1 MAMKPITFSFADSL
15 PKGKDIARVVLL
27 ETKDVEVTRTK
38 TGSREIRIGVD
49 SFKKMTRRKL
59 QTLFR
64 RVITI
69 AKQNRIKQLA
79 VDMNDFAFANL
90 ALPIRDIG
98 EMCAINMQLANF
110 EFIRYKTKPKEGWN
124 FVEKITIKGAKSKDM
139 RDGFRRGQIIAA
151 EINKMRELANTPGG
165 EMTPA
170 VLAKAAMDAADDT
183 DINVQILGVIE
194 MELLGMGGIIGV
206 GKGSDAE
213 PKFIVM
219 EYMAGPL
226 GQKPIVFVGK
236 GITFDTGGLN
246 IKPGMSM
253 EEMHMDMSGGAAVI
267 HTIAAAAKLGVGRNI
282 VALIPAAENMP
293 SGRSYRMGDVLRTMN
308 GKTIEIGHTDAEGR
322 VVLADALEYS
332 KRYKPEVVI
341 DVATLTGAAEVAL
354 GKKASAFFA
363 TDEVLEDK
371 VRALGEKSGDYV
383 WPFPLWEEY
392 ESMIK
397 GTFADVTNSSKIRGA
412 GAIEGAMF
420 LWQFIKGTP
429 WVHIDM
435 APRMSSAE
443 GDFLAKGSTGEP
455 MRLLIALCESQ

>member
-1 MAMKPITFSFADSL
+1 MKPIIFSFAERL
-15 PKGKDIARVVLL
+15 PNGKDIARVVLV
-27 ETKDVEVTRTK
+27 ESKDTEVTRTK
-38 TGSREIRIGVD
+38 TGGREIRIGID

-64 RVITI
+64 RVATI
-69 AKQNRIKQLA
+69 AKQNHIKFL
-79 VDMNDFAFANL
+79 VIDINDFTFAGL
-90 ALPIRDIG
+90 ALTARDIG
-98 EMCAINMQLANF
+98 EIASINMQLANF
-110 EFIRYKTKPKEGWN
+110 EFIRYKTKPKEGWGG
-124 FVEKITIKGAKSKDM
+124 VEKIVIIGAANKDM
-139 RDGFRRGQIIAA
+139 RDGFRRGLIIAG
-151 EINKMRELANTPGG
+151 EINKMRELINTPGG
-165 EMTPA
+165 DMTPA
-170 VLAKAAMDAADDT
+170 ILAKSAMDAVENT
-183 DINVQILGVIE
+183 DINVQVLGMIE

-219 EYMAGPL
+219 EYMAGEP
-226 GQKPIVFVGK
+226 GQKPIVLVGK

-267 HTIAAAAKLGVGRNI
+267 HALVAAAKLGVKRNI
-282 VALIPAAENMP
+282 VALVPAAENMP
-293 SGRSYRMGDVLRTMN
+293 SGRSYRMGDILRTMN
-308 GKTIEIGHTDAEGR
+308 GKTIEINHTDAEGR

-341 DVATLTGAAEVAL
+341 DVATLTGAAQVAL
-354 GKKASAFFA
+354 GQKASVFFA
-363 TDEVLEDK
+363 TDEALEK
-371 VRALGEKSGDYV
+371 KMRELGEKSGDYV
-383 WPFPLWEEY
+383 WQLPLWEEY
-392 ESMIK
+392 ESMVK
-397 GTFADVTNSSKIRGA
+397 GVFADVTNSGKSRWG

-435 APRMSSAE
+435 APRMSSTD

-455 MRLLIALCESQ
+455 MRLLVAFLES

>member
-1 MAMKPITFSFADSL
+1 MAMKSITFSFADQL
-15 PKGKDIARVVLL
+15 PKGKDIARVVPV
-27 ETKDVEVTRTK
+27 ESKDTEVTRTK

-49 SFKKMTRRKL
+49 AFKKMTRRKL

-79 VDMNDFAFANL
+79 IDMNDFAFANL
-90 ALPIRDIG
+90 ALPIRDVG
-98 EMCAINMQLANF
+98 QMAAINMQLANF

-124 FVEKITIKGAKSKDM
+124 LVEKITIKGAKSKDM
-139 RDGFRRGQIIAA
+139 REGFRRGQIISG

-183 DINVQILGVIE
+183 DINVQVLGVIE
-194 MELLGMGGIIGV
+194 MELLGMGGILGV
-206 GKGSDAE
+206 GKGSDSE

-219 EYMAGPL
+219 EYMAGEL
-226 GQKPIVFVGK
+226 GQKPIVLVGK

-246 IKPGMSM
+246 LKPGMSM

-267 HTIAAAAKLGVGRNI
+267 HAITAAAKLGVKRNI
-282 VALIPAAENMP
+282 VALVPAAENMP

-341 DVATLTGAAEVAL
+341 DVATLTGAAQVAL
-354 GKKASAFFA
+354 GQKASAFFA
-363 TDEVLEDK
+363 TDEILEK
-371 VRALGEKSGDYV
+371 KIRELGEKSGDYV

-397 GTFADVTNSSKIRGA
+397 GTFADVTNSSKTRGA

-455 MRLLIALCESQ
+455 MRLLIAFLESQ